1 MRAPR
6 PLEAAPESDRYGELP
21 HPRET
26 FALFGQEEAERA
38 LLEAYASGRLPQA
51 WILGGPE
58 GVGKA
63 TLAWR
68 FARFLLAHPDPTA
81 AAVVSAKSLDV
92 PPSHPAARQIV
103 SLAHSDVFLLRREW
117 NDKVKKHFTEI
128 RVDEVRRAIHVFQQA
143 AAGQGYRICILD
155 SAEDLNRSAA
165 NALLKLIEEPPPRS
179 LFLIVAHRP
188 GRIMPTIRSR
198 CRMVHMQPLPPQAL
212 ARALDPF
219 AAAVAAEPETRRLAI
234 ERSGGSV
241 REALKR
247 LGGESARLQER
258 IEALLGR
265 LPEVD
270 WRDVHKLADAV
281 SAREQVTE
289 YETVIATVFEWLDD
303 MVVRG
308 AGQGPRRLAPYAE
321 VWEKLGAA
329 VRETEALNLDK
340 RPLILSLFADLANA
354 TRASRG

>member
-6 PLEAAPESDRYGELP
+6 PVEAAPESDRYAELP

-26 FALFGQEEAERA
+26 QVLFGQEEAEAA
-38 LLEAYASGRLPQA
+38 LLDAYATGRLPQA

-58 GVGKA
+58 GIGKA

-81 AAVVSAKSLDV
+81 GAVAIAKNLDV
-92 PPSHPAARQIV
+92 PESHPAARQIV
-103 SLAHSDVFLLRREW
+103 ALAHSDVFLLRREW
-117 NDKVKKHFTEI
+117 NDKAKKHFSEI
-128 RVDEVRRAIHVFQQA
+128 RVDDVRRANHIFQQA

-155 SAEDLNRSAA
+155 SAEDLTRSAA

-179 LFLIVAHRP
+179 VFLIIAHRP
-188 GRIMPTIRSR
+188 GRILPTIRSR
-198 CRMVHMQPLPPQAL
+198 CRMLHLQPLSPVAL
-212 ARALDPF
+212 ARAIDQFPVT
-219 AAAVAAEPETRRLAI
+219 AEAEPDLRQMAI
-234 ERSGGSV
+234 ERAGGSV

-247 LGGESARLQER
+247 IDGEAARLQER
-258 IEALLGR
+258 IEALLVR

-270 WRDVHKLADAV
+270 WRDVHKLADTI
-281 SAREQVTE
+281 SQRESVTE
-289 YETVIATVFEWLDD
+289 YEAVIATVFDWLNEE
-303 MVVRG
+303 VVRG

>member
-6 PLEAAPESDRYGELP
+6 VVEAAPESDRYGELP

-26 FALFGQEEAERA
+26 SALFGQEEAERA

-68 FARFLLAHPDPTA
+68 FARFLLAHPDPATA
-81 AAVVSAKSLDV
+81 AVAAARTLDV
-92 PPSHPAARQIV
+92 APSHPAARQIV
-103 SLAHSDVFLLRREW
+103 SLSHSDVFLLRREW

-128 RVDEVRRAIHVFQQA
+128 RVDEVRRAIHIFQQA
-143 AAGQGYRICILD
+143 AAGQGYRVCILD

-179 LFLIVAHRP
+179 VFLIIAHRP

-198 CRMVHMQPLPPQAL
+198 CRLLHLQPLSPEAL
-212 ARALDPF
+212 GRALDQF
-219 AAAVAAEPETRRLAI
+219 AGASDVEPETRRISI
-234 ERSGGSV
+234 ERSAGSV

-247 LGGESARLQER
+247 LGGEAARLQER
-258 IEALLGR
+258 IEALLAR
-265 LPEVD
+265 LPDVD

-281 SAREQVTE
+281 SARESLTE

-303 MVVRG
+303 AVVRG
-308 AGQGPRRLAPYAE
+308 AGLGPRRLAPYAE